1 LYSFKQSSLCFYM
14 RTERV
19 VGWIN
24 KFELPKIHTPVKIAK
39 HQIKRSSTKCYIKEH
54 TNTMM
59 KTNKGKKKIE
69 MANNILKFLIS
80 LWFNFYY
87 ILWCSSFI
95 MNLWFYSAS
104 SRRIQFHRVHVG
116 DSGEYGR
123 YTLINREMPAFLVHL
138 LYNLFFFLP

>member
-1 LYSFKQSSLCFYM
+1 LGLVPLKKTKFSLLYSFKQSSLCFYM

-69 MANNILKFLIS
+69 MTNNILNISHFLVIQ
-80 LWFNFYY
+80 LLLYTM
-87 ILWCSSFI
+87 LFI
-95 MNLWFYSAS
+95 IHCEFMI
-104 SRRIQFHRVHVG
+104 IQFG
-116 DSGEYGR
+116 FLLTIMYND
-123 YTLINREMPAFLVHL
+123 INRNIFSFRFH
-138 LYNLFFFLP
+138 F